1 MASAAPSSLPSD
13 PDLAVSIALSLPQ
26 LGLSL
31 AAGGLTTLSPC
42 VFPLLPLVLGGALQG
57 SRFAPVAMGAGMIVS
72 FAAIGM
78 LIGALGLALGIDA
91 DTVRTVGAAMLVGFS
106 VVMLVPALGERF
118 ARWMLPIAST
128 ANAASS
134 KLDGGSIV
142 GALLLGG
149 VLGLVWSPCSGPL
162 LGSALTLVA
171 SEGGVARGGVVLGL
185 FGLGAA
191 IPLVAVAYA
200 SRRGFV
206 RVRDWIMA
214 RIERVRH
221 VFAVV
226 LGAMGVAILMGVD
239 KLLEARV
246 LQWLPDAWINVTV
259 GI

>member
-1 MASAAPSSLPSD
+1 M
-13 PDLAVSIALSLPQ
+13 SIALSLPQ

-31 AAGGLTTLSPC
+31 GAGSLTTLSPC
-42 VFPLLPLVLGGALQG
+42 VFPILPLVLGGALQG
-57 SRFAPVAMGAGMIVS
+57 NRFAPVALGAGMIAS

-78 LIGALGLALGIDA
+78 ALGALGPALGIDA
-91 DTVRTVGAAMLVGFS
+91 DSVRTAGAVMLIAFAL
-106 VVMLVPALGERF
+106 VMLVPALGARF
-118 ARWMLPIAST
+118 TQWMLPIASS
-128 ANAASS
+128 ANAASAR
-134 KLDGGSIV
+134 LDSGSLF

-171 SEGGVARGGVVLGL
+171 SEGGVARGGLVLGI

-206 RVRDWIMA
+206 HVRDWVLA

-221 VFAVV
+221 AFALL
-226 LGAMGVAILMGVD
+226 LGAMGVAILTGGD
-239 KLLEARV
+239 RWIEAQV
-246 LQWLPDAWINVTV
+246 LQWLPDAWVNLTV